1 MCPHS
6 ALDFWLTTDSS
17 PKIHPKFT
25 NSHHFTSNSGQVR
38 GRRRVAVYLLPTLL
52 FRLQMPPFAFF
63 SPILELELCSATCFH
78 NAVPFLIVS
87 TLRKWNHSNR
97 IDSNR
102 TEDTFSSIPIPTILS
117 TLSKRSTLKEGCE
130 LFSSTR
136 SKTFVERYNILKLP
150 YCLNLSNELAQN
162 VKKQMKLLSWNPLSF
177 LSPQIYKEGVEWDEN
192 TKENISWSVIKNTK
206 SKSRIKSCQQK
217 FCAKT
222 LMPCS

>member
-6 ALDFWLTTDSS
+6 SLDFWLTTDSS

-102 TEDTFSSIPIPTILS
+102 TDTYFQFNSNSDHVSI
-117 TLSKRSTLKEGCE
+117 LSKRSTLVVR
-130 LFSSTR
+130 L
-136 SKTFVERYNILKLP
+136 
-150 YCLNLSNELAQN
+150 
-162 VKKQMKLLSWNPLSF
+162 
-177 LSPQIYKEGVEWDEN
+177 
-192 TKENISWSVIKNTK
+192 
-206 SKSRIKSCQQK
+206 
-217 FCAKT
+217 
-222 LMPCS
+222 